1 MSSHKEA
8 SSMPLPMESISTG
21 EAHEHP
27 AVMSDPPPA
36 SHHLVAGH
44 KAPALSAPASSYRS
58 SSAQEP
64 LVFPLSGPPVLV
76 SFGVPQER
84 GMLRSFHDDATGVN
98 LIRLTD
104 EFRQKRTPA
113 QKFYLEPA
121 KLHPRLLHIRCA
133 DGNKYLVAQQLGNE
147 LLVTATADE
156 PEEDLTMPSCTLFNI
171 YDAGNGC
178 VRIQH
183 RDTNKYVGMISLS
196 SPEKLYLHIG
206 DGNTSAEDVFC
217 IFHLSDQKEL
227 PKYIL
232 IKGDNNKY
240 LNPTRTGLKYALAV
254 DCGTNWFQE
263 FSGSEN
269 NDETLIYET
278 FTDDYGLVRLK
289 HYTSG
294 NVCRCLKLCF
304 GTDYIVFTVKW
315 YNYEIDTN
323 ILEDTIYEV
332 PDTLFK
338 VVIKEGNKIA
348 LQSII
353 NGKFIKMRTIDQSIY
368 PLGADAI
375 NCYPRETTLQ
385 IELPVKS
392 REIYD
397 VQYRQ
402 GGTNT
407 SNTIKIS
414 RQQVIATNGT
424 HQTDHVT
431 NTVEMFQKTESKWD
445 AHLSLDIGIKGSMS
459 VKFPFL
465 ADFGVESHFHGEYN
479 WGETKLD
486 STKSTTKF
494 EYDVPPMTKI
504 VCTIYS
510 RVLEV
515 DVPFSY
521 KVRDILINGKEAPC
535 REMHDGIYRGV
546 RSTDVD
552 IKTHEEEMEP

>member
-1 MSSHKEA
+1 
-8 SSMPLPMESISTG
+8 
-21 EAHEHP
+21 
-27 AVMSDPPPA
+27 
-36 SHHLVAGH
+36 
-44 KAPALSAPASSYRS
+44 
-58 SSAQEP
+58 
-64 LVFPLSGPPVLV
+64 
-76 SFGVPQER
+76 
-84 GMLRSFHDDATGVN
+84 MLRSFHVDAMGVN

-104 EFRQKRTPA
+104 EFHQKRTPA

-121 KLHPRLLHIRCA
+121 KLHPRLLHIRCV
-133 DGNKYLVAQQLGNE
+133 DGNKYLVAQKLRNE
-147 LLVTATADE
+147 LFVTATADK
-156 PEEDLTMPSCTLFNI
+156 PEEDLAMPSCTLFNI
-171 YDAGNGC
+171 YDVGNGC

-183 RDTNKYVGMISLS
+183 KDTNKYVGMISLS
-196 SPEKLYLHIG
+196 SADKLHLHVG
-206 DGNTSAEDVFC
+206 DEIPSAEDLFC
-217 IFHLSDQKEL
+217 ISHLSDQKEL

-232 IKGDNNKY
+232 IKGDNDKY
-240 LNPTRTGLKYALAV
+240 LNPTRSGLIYNYEV

-263 FSGSEN
+263 FSGREN

-289 HYTSG
+289 HYSSG
-294 NVCRCLKLCF
+294 NVCRCLKVKSTTEC
-304 GTDYIVFTVKW
+304 IVTTVKW

-323 ILEDTIYEV
+323 ISEDTIYEV

-338 VVIKEGNKIA
+338 LVIKEGNKVA

-353 NGKFIKMRTIDQSIY
+353 NGKFIRMLTIEMDQSKYYKIY
-368 PLGADAI
+368 PLSAFAND
-375 NCYPRETTLQ
+375 CYPRETTLQ

-407 SNTIKIS
+407 SNTIQMS

-445 AHLSLDIGIKGSMS
+445 AHLSLDIGIKASMS
-459 VKFPFL
+459 VKFPLL
-465 ADFGVESHFHGEYN
+465 ADFAVESHADFHGEYN
-479 WGETKLD
+479 WGETKED
-486 STKSTTKF
+486 STKSMTKF

-521 KVRDILINGKEAPC
+521 KVRDILINGKEAP
-535 REMHDGIYRGV
+535 RRDMHDGIYRGV